1 VNLFEAGV
9 LGVVEGLTEY
19 LPVSS
24 TGHLTVVER
33 MLGLHTDSDAV
44 TAFTAVI
51 QVGAIAA
58 VILYFRRE
66 IWAVIRAFVTGLRH
80 PAARES
86 VDYRMAWWVIVGSVP
101 VGLAGLLLR
110 HVIEGPLRS
119 LWAVVIGLVVW
130 SAVMVYAERVARQD
144 RSEEQLTLSDAVIV
158 GLFQVVALVPGV
170 SRSGATISG
179 GLIRGLDRVAA
190 TRFAFLLSIPA
201 LVAAGGLEL
210 PSALGQDGVG
220 AAALVLGTVV
230 SFLVG
235 YASIAWLLRFVAHH
249 WIVKF
254 VPYRLAVAAGIVVAL
269 VVFGVSPTG

>member
-1 VNLFEAGV
+1 VNLLQAAV

-24 TGHLTVVER
+24 TGHLTIAER
-33 MLGLHTDSDAV
+33 MMGLRTDNDAV

-51 QVGAIAA
+51 QTGAIVA

-66 IWAVIRAFVTGLRH
+66 IAAVVVAFVRGIFNRDLRDT
-80 PAARES
+80 
-86 VDYRMAWWVIVGSVP
+86 VDYKLGWWVIVGTIP
-101 VGLAGLLLR
+101 IGIAGLLLR

-119 LWAVVIGLVVW
+119 LWAVVAGLVIW
-130 SAVMVYAERVARQD
+130 SGVMVLAERGARQD
-144 RSEEQLTLSDAVIV
+144 RTEADLTITDAIAI

-179 GLIRGLDRVAA
+179 GLFRGLDRVAA

-201 LVAAGGLEL
+201 LLAAGVFEL
-210 PSALGQDGVG
+210 PSAIGQEGVSV
-220 AAALVLGTVV
+220 AALVLGTAI
-230 SFLVG
+230 SFVVG

-249 WIVKF
+249 PITAF
-254 VPYRLAVAAGIVVAL
+254 VPYRLGVAAALAVALLA
-269 VVFGVSPTG
+269 FGVSATG

>member
-1 VNLFEAGV
+1 MNLVDATV
-9 LGVVEGLTEY
+9 LGIVEGLTEY

-24 TGHLTVVER
+24 TGHLTIAEHV
-33 MLGLHTDSDAV
+33 LGLRTDSDAV

-66 IWAVIRAFVTGLRH
+66 IWAVVRAFVAGLRS

-86 VDYRMAWWVIVGSVP
+86 VDYRMAWWVIVGSIPIGV
-101 VGLAGLLLR
+101 AGLLLR

-119 LWAVVIGLVVW
+119 LWAVAIGLVVW
-130 SAVMVYAERVARQD
+130 SAAMVYAERVARQD
-144 RSEEQLTLSDAVIV
+144 RRQEEIDLRDAVVV

-179 GLIRGLDRVAA
+179 GLLRGLDRVAA

-201 LVAAGGLEL
+201 LVAAGVFEL

-220 AAALVLGTVV
+220 ASALAIGTAV
-230 SFLVG
+230 SFVVG

-249 WIVKF
+249 SIAKF

-269 VVFGVSPTG
+269 VAFGVSPTG

>member
-1 VNLFEAGV
+1 MNLIEASV

-24 TGHLTVVER
+24 TGHLTITER
-33 MLGLHTDSDAV
+33 MFGLHTDADAV

-66 IWAVIRAFVTGLRH
+66 IWAVVRAFFAGLRS
-80 PAARES
+80 PAARDT
-86 VDYRMAWWVIVGSVP
+86 VDYRLAWFVVVGSIP
-101 VGLAGLLLR
+101 VGIAGLLLR

-119 LWAVVIGLVVW
+119 LWAVVAGLVVW
-130 SAVMVYAERVARQD
+130 SVVMVYAERVGRQE
-144 RSEEQLTLSDAVIV
+144 RAEGELTMTDAILV

-220 AAALVLGTVV
+220 TAALLVGTAV
-230 SFLVG
+230 SFVVG

-249 WIVKF
+249 PITAF
-254 VPYRLAVAAGIVVAL
+254 VPYRLGLAAAIVVAL
-269 VVFGVSPTG
+269 LAFGVSPTG